1 MKKGCGNKMI
11 DSIKGTFLSNF
22 WEVPIVYMGLTY
34 RNAESA
40 YQASKCADSL
50 EKLQFCNLSGAQAK
64 AKGRQVKMVEDFCK
78 LNVMKDILLHK
89 FEQNPDLL
97 TKLLATDNEEIQE
110 GNTWRDTFW
119 GVCNGKGQNQ
129 LGKLLM
135 VIREEYK

>member
-1 MKKGCGNKMI
+1 MI
-11 DSIKGTFLSNF
+11 DSIKGTYLSNF

-50 EKLQFCNLSGAQAK
+50 EKLEFCSLSGAQAK
-64 AKGRQVKMVEDFCK
+64 AKGRKVKMVEDFCK
-78 LNVMKDILLHK
+78 LNVMKDILLNK

-110 GNTWRDTFW
+110 GNTWNDKFW
-119 GVCNGKGQNQ
+119 GVCNGEGMNH
-129 LGKLLM
+129 LGVLLM
-135 VIREEYK
+135 TIREEYR